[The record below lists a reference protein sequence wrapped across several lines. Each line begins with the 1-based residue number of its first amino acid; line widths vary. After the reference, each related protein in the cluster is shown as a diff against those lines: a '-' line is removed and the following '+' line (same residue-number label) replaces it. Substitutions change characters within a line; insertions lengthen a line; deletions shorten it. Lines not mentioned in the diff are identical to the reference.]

1 MSTDNP
7 ANRLASDAANA
18 SSVADDGGIGWI
30 IRDTRAMTWRNITG
44 MFRVPQVL
52 VFSLVQPVI
61 FVLMFRYVFGGA
73 IKIPGQSYV
82 NFLMPGIFVQTATFG
97 AINTA
102 VGLADDKGKG
112 LIERLRSLPMARS
125 AVLSGRVMAD
135 TIRNVVI
142 VVLMLVI
149 GIGVGF
155 RPDTNPLMA
164 VAGIGVLVVFGFA
177 LAWLFVTIGLSV
189 PNGEA
194 AQAAA
199 FPLLAPLTFASNLF
213 VSPDTMPGWLQVWAR
228 HQPVSA
234 TADAVRA
241 CMTGGPTAR
250 KVLIA
255 LAWSL
260 GMSAVFAAVAIR
272 RYRRL

>member
-102 VGLADDKGKG
+102 VAWPTTRAKG
-112 LIERLRSLPMARS
+112 
-125 AVLSGRVMAD
+125 
-135 TIRNVVI
+135 
-142 VVLMLVI
+142 
-149 GIGVGF
+149 
-155 RPDTNPLMA
+155 
-164 VAGIGVLVVFGFA
+164 
-177 LAWLFVTIGLSV
+177 
-189 PNGEA
+189 
-194 AQAAA
+194 
-199 FPLLAPLTFASNLF
+199 
-213 VSPDTMPGWLQVWAR
+213 
-228 HQPVSA
+228 
-234 TADAVRA
+234 
-241 CMTGGPTAR
+241 
-250 KVLIA
+250 
-255 LAWSL
+255 
-260 GMSAVFAAVAIR
+260 
-272 RYRRL
+272 

>member
-1 MSTDNP
+1 
-7 ANRLASDAANA
+7 
-18 SSVADDGGIGWI
+18 
-30 IRDTRAMTWRNITG
+30 
-44 MFRVPQVL
+44 
-52 VFSLVQPVI
+52 
-61 FVLMFRYVFGGA
+61 
-73 IKIPGQSYV
+73 
-82 NFLMPGIFVQTATFG
+82 
-97 AINTA
+97 
-102 VGLADDKGKG
+102 
-112 LIERLRSLPMARS
+112 
-125 AVLSGRVMAD
+125 MAD

-241 CMTGGPTAR
+241 CMTGGPTAS